1 MEDYAVSDM
10 TVCLKVNTYIN
21 VILLN
26 HIETGVY
33 FQYSFKNNLVH
44 NNLPLWYMF
53 MNRVI
58 VCICMEI

>member
-1 MEDYAVSDM
+1 MHYLMEDYAVSDM

-44 NNLPLWYMF
+44 NNLPL
-53 MNRVI
+53 
-58 VCICMEI
+58 